1 MARSYAT
8 VGQMMTYAVDKSL
21 QFAGLEG
28 WADHQGRAEVI
39 VRHMLEFVLMAPRSR
54 SAFLRTVARTEQ
66 RTGSIVAAPRLRKD
80 SPDLLAEMLP
90 SSPTADDGAR
100 LGIVLRTQGAFDA
113 ARLRSLH
120 ATLGTSPHHLLIAI
134 SRRSDLQEVEGELP
148 EGVRTISWG
157 RMSRRMV
164 KADPGHAALW
174 ETIGE
179 IGENSGRPIVQFP
192 VEVKRLLTKGR
203 IARELRTHLD
213 VLHLASRTL
222 LGSSPH
228 FSTRRGQTSAHLQA
242 GVGLQRTGLEFG
254 EVEHGTPVHLL
265 RTGERPTPLGI
276 GVLSTEEEQAAAQA
290 RLDALAQRTTWRTE
304 DAPAPVPEELI
315 GAPASPEV
323 EAARLLLWAIFN
335 PMLLRDRGF
344 DPAPARRQPALT
356 ATTMG
361 LRLHQRGD
369 DSGTTYRIWVGGERE
384 WDHLIPKVTREAT
397 DSHVEVTY
405 AIAPRKSQ
413 STADFVWQVHRALR
427 SLTIE

>member
-8 VGQMMTYAVDKSL
+8 VGQMLTYAVDKSL

-28 WADHQGRAEVI
+28 WSDHRGRAEVI

-54 SAFLRTVARTEQ
+54 SAFLRTVARTEH
-66 RTGSIVAAPRLRKD
+66 RTGSIVAAPRLRKN

-90 SSPTADDGAR
+90 SSPTVDDGAR
-100 LGIVLRTQGAFDA
+100 LGIVLSTEGAFDT

-120 ATLGTSPHHLLIAI
+120 AALGTSPHHLLIAI
-134 SRRSDLQEVEGELP
+134 SRRSDLQEIEGELP
-148 EGVRTISWG
+148 EGVRTTSWA
-157 RMSRRMV
+157 RLSRRMV

-192 VEVKRLLTKGR
+192 VEVKRLLTKKK
-203 IARELRTHLD
+203 IAREFRAHLD

-242 GVGLQRTGLEFG
+242 GVSLQRTGLEFG

-276 GVLSTEEEQAAAQA
+276 GLLGSEEEHAAAQA
-290 RLDALAQRTTWRTE
+290 RLDSLAQRAAWRTD
-304 DAPAPVPEELI
+304 DAPAPVPQELI

-361 LRLHQRGD
+361 LRLHHRGD

-384 WDHLIPKVTREAT
+384 WEHLIPKVTREAT
-397 DSHVEVTY
+397 DSQAEVTY
-405 AIAPRKSQ
+405 AIAPRKSE
-413 STADFVWQVHRALR
+413 STADFIWQVHRALR